1 MFFQDL
7 LSKLIANRFFSQVLY
22 FKLDMVT
29 LSRAAKNHF
38 WPDDYACGQLGL
50 YQFYEFILV
59 IKIAARI
66 IKRKNLHSKMIL
78 LA

>member
-1 MFFQDL
+1 
-7 LSKLIANRFFSQVLY
+7 
-22 FKLDMVT
+22 MVT